1 MSAAIQSKSYSC
13 SLQEL
18 ASSLLAG
25 ACWRCMFA
33 ARACRCNN
41 PSPVSFHSIQPRA
54 LIFQSSE
61 SGCCAP
67 VSLTPAR
74 KHTPIETTQTRLT
87 EQMTAVLGSLL
98 SGERR
103 PARWRIPQS
112 PVSSDPPN
120 LPPAD
125 PLAAVCSA
133 LCIRSIRSQSRAVF
147 APAPKHRFHHLC
159 LHPSSFPI
167 QGVSFCARRRRRLRR
182 PPRRWAA
189 TAGRYLT
196 TRRPWA

>member
-1 MSAAIQSKSYSC
+1 MFV
-13 SLQEL
+13 
-18 ASSLLAG
+18 AG
-25 ACWRCMFA
+25 ACLEFVGRRLLALHVRRTGLPLQQSATSQLSQHPAEVQMFQ
-33 ARACRCNN
+33 R
-41 PSPVSFHSIQPRA
+41 SG
-54 LIFQSSE
+54 

-67 VSLTPAR
+67 VSLTPAH

-87 EQMTAVLGSLL
+87 ENKMTAVQGSLL
-98 SGERR
+98 SGEHR

-112 PVSSDPPN
+112 PASSGPPN
-120 LPPAD
+120 RPPVD
-125 PLAAVCSA
+125 PLAAACSA
-133 LCIRSIRSQSRAVF
+133 LRIRSIRSQSRAVF

-182 PPRRWAA
+182 PPRRSAA